1 MFISLYLSSNVANHF
16 VSASSCLKT
25 TSFLRPHPSHIRQRG
40 LPLVST
46 RTRRRENEMIEL
58 VDTYFDHIYRI
69 VEMYDRLQ
77 CCRVVVW
84 RLLITWLSG
93 LLFIKVVSDHPF
105 VYELVSMSQ
114 AVSLEADVLGAV
126 FRFADLLTRFLVNFR

>member
-1 MFISLYLSSNVANHF
+1 
-16 VSASSCLKT
+16 
-25 TSFLRPHPSHIRQRG
+25 
-40 LPLVST
+40 
-46 RTRRRENEMIEL
+46 MIEL
-58 VDTYFDHIYRI
+58 VDTYFDHFYRI

-93 LLFIKVVSDHPF
+93 LLLIKVVSYHPF

-126 FRFADLLTRFLVNFR
+126 FRFADLLT